1 MHFMQ
6 IMKQNSS
13 SSAASMTKI
22 YSQLSADNAD
32 SAVNDMDALNIK
44 RLKQM
49 RGRTMSEC
57 AGMHYADINFA
68 GSDNNPILQ
77 GKGEMEKTYYTGTI
91 QIEYDRQVIWCLL
104 SRSCS
109 CTGWLDL
116 CAQLHH
122 ASMLS
127 MH

>member
-1 MHFMQ
+1 
-6 IMKQNSS
+6 MKLNSS
-13 SSAASMTKI
+13 LSAANMTKI
-22 YSQLSADNAD
+22 YSHLSADHAD

-77 GKGEMEKTYYTGTI
+77 GKGEMEKTYYTGRYMTA
-91 QIEYDRQVIWCLL
+91 RTVL
-104 SRSCS
+104 
-109 CTGWLDL
+109 
-116 CAQLHH
+116 QLHDVSCLKILQLCRL
-122 ASMLS
+122 A
-127 MH
+127 